1 MSIKNDFFNTSLESK
16 KMKSIIIVLLT
27 SILFIGC
34 NNNQKNAERN
44 VLLIE
49 KYVQAVETTNYDM
62 MSSLL
67 DDNYVGFGPSI
78 KDSIGKA
85 EALAN
90 WEANMKQ
97 LYDKIQYQKSR
108 NVAINITTG
117 DNQGEWVS
125 SWAHLEMTYKGERGS
140 VIIWANTI
148 YQIENNK
155 ILKSYTFYNEADALR
170 QLGYVFINVN
180 DL

>member
-1 MSIKNDFFNTSLESK
+1 MK
-16 KMKSIIIVLLT
+16 KLCIVLFI
-27 SILFIGC
+27 SIFFIGC
-34 NNNQKNAERN
+34 DNYQKNTEQN

-49 KYVQAVETTNYDM
+49 KYVNAVETDDYDV

-78 KDSIGKA
+78 SDSTGKA
-85 EALAN
+85 EAISN
-90 WEANMKQ
+90 WEAHSQ
-97 LYDKIQYQKSR
+97 LYSKIQYLKSR
-108 NVAINITTG
+108 NVAITITTG

-125 SWAHLEMTYKGERGS
+125 SWAELEITYKDDGGS
-140 VIIWANTI
+140 VTIWANTI

-155 ILKSYTFYNEADALR
+155 IVKSYTFYNEADALR
-170 QLGYVFINVN
+170 QLGYVFINPN

>member
-1 MSIKNDFFNTSLESK
+1 
-16 KMKSIIIVLLT
+16 MKSIIIVLLT

-44 VLLIE
+44 VFLIE

-170 QLGYVFINVN
+170 QLGYVFINPN

>member
-1 MSIKNDFFNTSLESK
+1 
-16 KMKSIIIVLLT
+16 MKSIIIVLLT

-170 QLGYVFINVN
+170 QLGYVFINPN

>member
-1 MSIKNDFFNTSLESK
+1 
-16 KMKSIIIVLLT
+16 MKRIIIVLLT

-34 NNNQKNAERN
+34 NNNQKNAEKN

-49 KYVQAVETTNYDM
+49 KYVQAVETENYDM

-78 KDSIGKA
+78 KDSLGKA

-125 SWAHLEMTYKGERGS
+125 SWAHLEITYKGGRGS

-170 QLGYVFINVN
+170 QLGYVFINLN

>member
-1 MSIKNDFFNTSLESK
+1 
-16 KMKSIIIVLLT
+16 MKSIIIVLLT

-34 NNNQKNAERN
+34 NNNQKNEERN

-170 QLGYVFINVN
+170 QLCYVFINPN

>member
-1 MSIKNDFFNTSLESK
+1 
-16 KMKSIIIVLLT
+16 MKSIIIVLLT

-78 KDSIGKA
+78 KDSIGKT

-170 QLGYVFINVN
+170 QLGYVFINPN